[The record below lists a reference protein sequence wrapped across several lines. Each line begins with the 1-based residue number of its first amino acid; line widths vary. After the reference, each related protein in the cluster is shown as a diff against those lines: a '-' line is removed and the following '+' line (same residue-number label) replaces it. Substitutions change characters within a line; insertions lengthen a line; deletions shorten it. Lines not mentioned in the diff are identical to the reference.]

1 MELVMTIFLHSFLAG
16 GLDTDEPWQGRWEGG
31 VLVECHGEQ
40 ERKGQSKTDG
50 QTAGRTSDE
59 SDSEQESHPS
69 ISAFQLSLSLF
80 TLIRAA
86 ENNRTFIMP

>member
-1 MELVMTIFLHSFLAG
+1 MLYGAGDDNFFSIPG

-40 ERKGQSKTDG
+40 ERKGQDKTDDKRRDG
-50 QTAGRTSDE
+50 HRTRWTTNKNHTL
-59 SDSEQESHPS
+59 Q
-69 ISAFQLSLSLF
+69 FLSYNYLYHLF

-86 ENNRTFIMP
+86 KNYGI